1 MKFVGIVGSIAEQS
15 YNRMLLEYIAKHYHN
30 VAEVEILNIKDVP
43 MFNES
48 DDQTET
54 PVIQNLVK
62 KITAADGVILAT
74 PEHNHTTTAAMKN
87 VLEWLSFKV
96 HPFQDKPVLI
106 VGASYFSQGSSRA
119 QLSLR
124 QILDSP
130 GVNALVMPGNEFL
143 LGNVKEAFDV
153 NGDLKDQGTID
164 FLGSV
169 LAKFSEWVQVL
180 KVLADKN
187 KQTSWQDED
196 LSASK
201 GTDTTIKGV
210 DMRADDWVEQAAR
223 KTKAAH
229 GNDYVQL
236 DRGILTV
243 DQLNWFL
250 NTMPM
255 ELTYADDN
263 NQFIYY
269 NRTMPG
275 SEMLA
280 PRDPKQVGDPMD
292 AVHPQRAIKGVKHVI
307 SSLRN
312 GATDLVEMPV
322 PGNKLNER
330 HIMHYYKAM
339 HDSEGNYRGVNE
351 WVLDLWPIVKSYLE
365 QTGQKLVKD
374 ENAPDTVA
382 GASESNA
389 NETTVDSTTSASV
402 DESSSEDLGPR
413 LDEGIDSVT
422 GASE

>member
-15 YNRMLLEYIAKHYHN
+15 YNKMLLAYIAKHYQEL
-30 VAEVEILNIKDVP
+30 AEIEILDIKDVP
-43 MFNES
+43 IFNES

-62 KITAADGVILAT
+62 KIKAADGVILAT

-130 GVNALVMPGNEFL
+130 RVNALVMPGNEFL
-143 LGNVKEAFDV
+143 LGNVKEAFDAQ
-153 NGDLKDQGTID
+153 GDLKDQGTVD

-169 LAKFSEWVQVL
+169 LAKFCEWVQVL
-180 KVLADKN
+180 EVLSKKN

-210 DMRADDWVEQAAR
+210 DMRADDWVEQAAA
-223 KTKAAH
+223 KTKAAS
-229 GNDYVQL
+229 GKDYVKL
-236 DRGILTV
+236 DRGVLTV

-269 NRTMPG
+269 NHTLPG
-275 SEMLA
+275 KEMLA

-292 AVHPQRAIKGVKHVI
+292 AVHPPRAIKGVKHVI

-312 GATDLVEMPV
+312 GNDLVEMPV

-339 HDSEGNYRGVNE
+339 RDSEGNYRGVNE
-351 WVLDLWPIVKSYLE
+351 WVLDLWPIVESYLK

-374 ENAPDTVA
+374 EAAPDVVS
-382 GASESNA
+382 GASG
-389 NETTVDSTTSASV
+389 NENQAPAVDSTTSASV

>member
-15 YNRMLLEYIAKHYHN
+15 YNKMLLAYIAKHYQEL
-30 VAEVEILNIKDVP
+30 AEIEILDIKDVP
-43 MFNES
+43 IFNES

-62 KITAADGVILAT
+62 KIKAADGVILAT

-143 LGNVKEAFDV
+143 LGNVKEAFDAQG
-153 NGDLKDQGTID
+153 NLKDQGTVD
-164 FLGSV
+164 FLESV
-169 LAKFSEWVQVL
+169 LAKFCEWVQVL
-180 KVLADKN
+180 EVLSERN

-210 DMRADDWVEQAAR
+210 DMRADDWVEQAAA
-223 KTKAAH
+223 KTKAAS
-229 GNDYVQL
+229 GKDYVKL
-236 DRGILTV
+236 DRGVLTV

-269 NRTMPG
+269 NHTLPG
-275 SEMLA
+275 KEMLA

-292 AVHPQRAIKGVKHVI
+292 AVHPPRAIKGVKHVI

-312 GATDLVEMPV
+312 GNDLVEMPV

-339 HDSEGNYRGVNE
+339 RDSEGNYRGVNE
-351 WVLDLWPIVKSYLE
+351 WVLDLWPIVESYLK

-374 ENAPDTVA
+374 EAAPDVVS
-382 GASESNA
+382 GASG
-389 NETTVDSTTSASV
+389 NENQAPAVDSTTSASV

>member
-15 YNRMLLEYIAKHYHN
+15 YNKMLLAYIAKHYQDL
-30 VAEVEILNIKDVP
+30 AEIEILDIKDVP
-43 MFNES
+43 IFNES

-62 KITAADGVILAT
+62 KIKAADGVILAT

-143 LGNVKEAFDV
+143 LGNVKEAFDAQ
-153 NGDLKDQGTID
+153 GDLKDQGTVD

-169 LAKFSEWVQVL
+169 LAKFCEWVQVL
-180 KVLADKN
+180 EVLSERN

-210 DMRADDWVEQAAR
+210 DMRADDWVEQAAA
-223 KTKAAH
+223 KTKAAS
-229 GNDYVQL
+229 GKDYVKL
-236 DRGILTV
+236 DRGVLTV

-269 NRTMPG
+269 NHTLPG
-275 SEMLA
+275 KEMLA
-280 PRDPKQVGDPMD
+280 PRDPKQVGNPMD
-292 AVHPQRAIKGVKHVI
+292 AVHPPRAIKGVKHVI

-312 GATDLVEMPV
+312 GNDLVEMPV

-339 HDSEGNYRGVNE
+339 RDSEGNYRGVNE
-351 WVLDLWPIVKSYLE
+351 WVLDLWPIVESYLK

-374 ENAPDTVA
+374 EAAPDVVS
-382 GASESNA
+382 GASG
-389 NETTVDSTTSASV
+389 NENQAPAVDSTTSASV

>member
-15 YNRMLLEYIAKHYHN
+15 YNKMLLAYIAKHYQEL
-30 VAEVEILNIKDVP
+30 AEIEILDIKDVP
-43 MFNES
+43 IFNES

-62 KITAADGVILAT
+62 KIKAADGVILAT

-143 LGNVKEAFDV
+143 LGNVKEAFDAQG
-153 NGDLKDQGTID
+153 NLKDQGTVD
-164 FLGSV
+164 FLESV
-169 LAKFSEWVQVL
+169 LAKFCEWVQVL
-180 KVLADKN
+180 EVLSEKN

-210 DMRADDWVEQAAR
+210 DMRADDWVEQAAA
-223 KTKAAH
+223 KTKAAS
-229 GNDYVQL
+229 GKDYVKL
-236 DRGILTV
+236 DRGVLTV

-269 NRTMPG
+269 NHTLPG
-275 SEMLA
+275 KEMLA

-292 AVHPQRAIKGVKHVI
+292 AVHPPRAIKGVKHVI

-312 GATDLVEMPV
+312 GNDLVEMPV

-339 HDSEGNYRGVNE
+339 RDSEGNYRGVNE
-351 WVLDLWPIVKSYLE
+351 WVLDLWPIVESYLK

-374 ENAPDTVA
+374 EAAPDVVS
-382 GASESNA
+382 GASG
-389 NETTVDSTTSASV
+389 NENQAPAVDSTTSASV

>member
-15 YNRMLLEYIAKHYHN
+15 YNKMLLAYIAKHYQEL
-30 VAEVEILNIKDVP
+30 AEIEILDIKDVP
-43 MFNES
+43 IFNES

-62 KITAADGVILAT
+62 KIKAADGVILAT
-74 PEHNHTTTAAMKN
+74 PEHNYTTTAAMKN

-143 LGNVKEAFDV
+143 LGNVKEAFDAQ
-153 NGDLKDQGTID
+153 GDLKDQGTVD

-169 LAKFSEWVQVL
+169 LAKFCEWVQVL
-180 KVLADKN
+180 EVLSEKN

-210 DMRADDWVEQAAR
+210 DMRADDWVEQAAA
-223 KTKAAH
+223 KTKAAS
-229 GNDYVQL
+229 GKDYVKL
-236 DRGILTV
+236 DRGVLTV

-269 NRTMPG
+269 NHTLPG
-275 SEMLA
+275 KEMLA

-292 AVHPQRAIKGVKHVI
+292 AVHPPRAIKGVKHVI

-312 GATDLVEMPV
+312 GNDLVEMPV

-339 HDSEGNYRGVNE
+339 RDSEGNYRGVNE
-351 WVLDLWPIVKSYLE
+351 WVLDLWPIVESYLK

-374 ENAPDTVA
+374 EAAPDVVS
-382 GASESNA
+382 GASG
-389 NETTVDSTTSASV
+389 NENQAPAVDSTTSASV

>member
-15 YNRMLLEYIAKHYHN
+15 YNKMLLAYIAKHYQEL
-30 VAEVEILNIKDVP
+30 AEIEILDIKDVP
-43 MFNES
+43 IFNES

-62 KITAADGVILAT
+62 KIKAADGVILAT

-143 LGNVKEAFDV
+143 LGNVKEAFDAQ
-153 NGDLKDQGTID
+153 GDLKDQGTVD

-169 LAKFSEWVQVL
+169 LAKFCEWVQVL
-180 KVLADKN
+180 EVLSEKN

-201 GTDTTIKGV
+201 GTDTTIKGI
-210 DMRADDWVEQAAR
+210 DMRADDWVEQAAA
-223 KTKAAH
+223 KTKAAS
-229 GNDYVQL
+229 GKDYVKL
-236 DRGILTV
+236 DRGVLTV

-269 NRTMPG
+269 NHTLPG
-275 SEMLA
+275 KEMLA

-292 AVHPQRAIKGVKHVI
+292 AVHPPRAIKGVKHVI

-312 GATDLVEMPV
+312 GNDLVEMPV

-339 HDSEGNYRGVNE
+339 RDSEGNYRGVNE
-351 WVLDLWPIVKSYLE
+351 WVLDLWPIVESYLK

-374 ENAPDTVA
+374 EVAPDVVS
-382 GASESNA
+382 GASG
-389 NETTVDSTTSASV
+389 NENQAPAVDSTTSASV

>member
-15 YNRMLLEYIAKHYHN
+15 YNKMLLAYIAKHYQEL
-30 VAEVEILNIKDVP
+30 AEIEILDIKDVP
-43 MFNES
+43 IFNES

-62 KITAADGVILAT
+62 KIKAADGVILAT

-143 LGNVKEAFDV
+143 LGNVKEAFDAQ
-153 NGDLKDQGTID
+153 GDLKDQGTID

-169 LAKFSEWVQVL
+169 LAKFCEWVQVL
-180 KVLADKN
+180 EVLSEKN

-210 DMRADDWVEQAAR
+210 DMRADDWVEQAAA
-223 KTKAAH
+223 KTKAAS
-229 GNDYVQL
+229 GKDYVKL
-236 DRGILTV
+236 DRGVLTV

-269 NRTMPG
+269 NHTLPG
-275 SEMLA
+275 KEMLA

-292 AVHPQRAIKGVKHVI
+292 AVHPPRAIKGVKHVI
-307 SSLRN
+307 SALRN
-312 GATDLVEMPV
+312 GTSLVEMPV

-339 HDSEGNYRGVNE
+339 RDSEGNYRGVNE

-374 ENAPDTVA
+374 EAAPDVVS
-382 GASESNA
+382 GASG
-389 NETTVDSTTSASV
+389 NENQAPAVDSTTSASV

>member
-15 YNRMLLEYIAKHYHN
+15 YNKILLAYIAKHYQEL
-30 VAEVEILNIKDVP
+30 AEIEILDIKDVP
-43 MFNES
+43 IFNES

-62 KITAADGVILAT
+62 KIKAADGVILAT

-143 LGNVKEAFDV
+143 LGNVKEAFDAQ
-153 NGDLKDQGTID
+153 GDLKDQGTVD

-169 LAKFSEWVQVL
+169 LAKFCEWVQVL
-180 KVLADKN
+180 EVLSEKN

-210 DMRADDWVEQAAR
+210 DMRADDWVEQAAA
-223 KTKAAH
+223 KTKAAS
-229 GNDYVQL
+229 GKDYVKL
-236 DRGILTV
+236 DRGVLTV

-269 NRTMPG
+269 NHTLPG
-275 SEMLA
+275 KEMLA

-292 AVHPQRAIKGVKHVI
+292 AVHPPRAIKGVKHVI

-312 GATDLVEMPV
+312 GNDLVEMPV

-339 HDSEGNYRGVNE
+339 RDSEGNYRGVNE
-351 WVLDLWPIVKSYLE
+351 WVLDLWPIVESYLK

-374 ENAPDTVA
+374 EAAPDVVS
-382 GASESNA
+382 GASG
-389 NETTVDSTTSASV
+389 NENQAPAVDSTTSASV

>member
-15 YNRMLLEYIAKHYHN
+15 YNKMLLAYIAKHYQEL
-30 VAEVEILNIKDVP
+30 AEIEILDIKDVP
-43 MFNES
+43 IFNES

-62 KITAADGVILAT
+62 KIKAADGVILAT

-143 LGNVKEAFDV
+143 LGNVKEAFDAQ
-153 NGDLKDQGTID
+153 GDLKDQGTVD

-169 LAKFSEWVQVL
+169 LAKFCEWIQVL
-180 KVLADKN
+180 EVLSERN

-210 DMRADDWVEQAAR
+210 DMRADDWVEQAAA
-223 KTKAAH
+223 KTKAAS
-229 GNDYVQL
+229 GKDYVKL
-236 DRGILTV
+236 DRGVLTV

-269 NRTMPG
+269 NHTLPG
-275 SEMLA
+275 KEMLA

-292 AVHPQRAIKGVKHVI
+292 AVHPPRAIKGVKHVI

-312 GATDLVEMPV
+312 GNDLVEMPV

-339 HDSEGNYRGVNE
+339 RDSEGNYRGVNE
-351 WVLDLWPIVKSYLE
+351 WVLDLWPIVESYLK

-374 ENAPDTVA
+374 EAAPDVVS
-382 GASESNA
+382 GASG
-389 NETTVDSTTSASV
+389 NENQAPAVDSTTSASV

>member
-15 YNRMLLEYIAKHYHN
+15 YNKMLLAYIAKHYQEL
-30 VAEVEILNIKDVP
+30 AEIEILDIKDVP
-43 MFNES
+43 IFNES

-62 KITAADGVILAT
+62 KIKAADGVILAT

-143 LGNVKEAFDV
+143 LGNVKEAFDAQ
-153 NGDLKDQGTID
+153 GDLKDQGTVD

-169 LAKFSEWVQVL
+169 LAKFCEWVQVL
-180 KVLADKN
+180 EVLSEKN

-201 GTDTTIKGV
+201 GTDTTIEGI
-210 DMRADDWVEQAAR
+210 DMLADDWVEQAAA
-223 KTKAAH
+223 KTKAAS
-229 GNDYVQL
+229 GKDYVKL
-236 DRGILTV
+236 DRGVLTV

-269 NRTMPG
+269 NHTLPG
-275 SEMLA
+275 KEMLA
-280 PRDPKQVGDPMD
+280 PRDPKQVGNPMD
-292 AVHPQRAIKGVKHVI
+292 AVHPPRAIKGVKHVI

-312 GATDLVEMPV
+312 GNDLVEMPV

-339 HDSEGNYRGVNE
+339 RDSEGNYRGVNE
-351 WVLDLWPIVKSYLE
+351 WVLDLWPIVESYLK

-374 ENAPDTVA
+374 EAAPDVVS
-382 GASESNA
+382 GASG
-389 NETTVDSTTSASV
+389 NENQAPAVDSTTSASV

>member
-15 YNRMLLEYIAKHYHN
+15 YNKMLLAYIAKHYQEL
-30 VAEVEILNIKDVP
+30 AEIEILDIKDVP
-43 MFNES
+43 IFNES

-62 KITAADGVILAT
+62 KIKAADGVILAT

-143 LGNVKEAFDV
+143 LGNVKEAFDAQG
-153 NGDLKDQGTID
+153 NLKDQGTVD
-164 FLGSV
+164 FLESV
-169 LAKFSEWVQVL
+169 LAKFCEWVQVL
-180 KVLADKN
+180 EVLSEKN

-210 DMRADDWVEQAAR
+210 DMRADDWVEQAAA
-223 KTKAAH
+223 KTKAAS
-229 GNDYVQL
+229 GKDYVKL
-236 DRGILTV
+236 DRGVLTV

-269 NRTMPG
+269 NHTLPG
-275 SEMLA
+275 KEMLA
-280 PRDPKQVGDPMD
+280 PREPKQVGDPMD
-292 AVHPQRAIKGVKHVI
+292 AVHPPRAIKGVKHVI

-312 GATDLVEMPV
+312 GNDLVEMPV

-339 HDSEGNYRGVNE
+339 RDSEGNYRGVNE
-351 WVLDLWPIVKSYLE
+351 WVLDLWPIVESYLK

-374 ENAPDTVA
+374 EAAPDVVS
-382 GASESNA
+382 GASG
-389 NETTVDSTTSASV
+389 NENQAPAVDSTTSASV

>member
-15 YNRMLLEYIAKHYHN
+15 YNKMLLAYIAKHYQEL
-30 VAEVEILNIKDVP
+30 AEIEILDIKDVP
-43 MFNES
+43 IFNES

-62 KITAADGVILAT
+62 KIKAADGVILAT

-143 LGNVKEAFDV
+143 LGNVKEAFDAQ
-153 NGDLKDQGTID
+153 GDLKDQGTVD

-169 LAKFSEWVQVL
+169 LAKFCEWVQVL
-180 KVLADKN
+180 EVLSERN

-210 DMRADDWVEQAAR
+210 DMRADDWVEQAAA
-223 KTKAAH
+223 KTKAAS
-229 GNDYVQL
+229 GKDYVKL
-236 DRGILTV
+236 DRGVLTV

-269 NRTMPG
+269 NHTLPG
-275 SEMLA
+275 KEMLA
-280 PRDPKQVGDPMD
+280 PREPKQVGDPMD
-292 AVHPQRAIKGVKHVI
+292 AVHPPRAIKGVKHVI

-312 GATDLVEMPV
+312 GNDLVEMPV

-339 HDSEGNYRGVNE
+339 RDSEGNYRGVNE
-351 WVLDLWPIVKSYLE
+351 WVLDLWPIVESYLK

-374 ENAPDTVA
+374 EAAPDVVS
-382 GASESNA
+382 GASG
-389 NETTVDSTTSASV
+389 NENQTPAVDSTTSASV

>member
-15 YNRMLLEYIAKHYHN
+15 YNKMLLAYIAKHYQEL
-30 VAEVEILNIKDVP
+30 AEIEILDIKDVP
-43 MFNES
+43 IFNES

-62 KITAADGVILAT
+62 KIKAADGVILAT

-143 LGNVKEAFDV
+143 LGNVKEAFDAQ
-153 NGDLKDQGTID
+153 GDLKDQGTVD

-169 LAKFSEWVQVL
+169 LAKFCEWVQGLEVL
-180 KVLADKN
+180 SEKN

-210 DMRADDWVEQAAR
+210 DMRADDWVEQAAA
-223 KTKAAH
+223 KTKAAS
-229 GNDYVQL
+229 GKDYVKL
-236 DRGILTV
+236 DRGVLTV

-269 NRTMPG
+269 NHTLPG
-275 SEMLA
+275 KEMLA

-292 AVHPQRAIKGVKHVI
+292 AVHPPRAIKGVKHVI

-312 GATDLVEMPV
+312 GNDLVEMPV

-339 HDSEGNYRGVNE
+339 RDSEGNYRGVNE
-351 WVLDLWPIVKSYLE
+351 WVLDLWPIVESYLK

-374 ENAPDTVA
+374 EAAPDVVS
-382 GASESNA
+382 GASG
-389 NETTVDSTTSASV
+389 NENQAPAVDSTTSASV

-413 LDEGIDSVT
+413 LDDGIDSVT
-422 GASE
+422 GAAE

>member
-15 YNRMLLEYIAKHYHN
+15 YNKMLLAYIAKHYQEL
-30 VAEVEILNIKDVP
+30 AEIEILDIKDVP
-43 MFNES
+43 IFNES

-62 KITAADGVILAT
+62 KIKAADGVILAT

-143 LGNVKEAFDV
+143 LGNVKEAFDAQ
-153 NGDLKDQGTID
+153 GDLKDQGTVD

-169 LAKFSEWVQVL
+169 LAKFCEWVQVL
-180 KVLADKN
+180 EVLSEKN

-210 DMRADDWVEQAAR
+210 DMRADDWVEQAAA
-223 KTKAAH
+223 KTKAAS
-229 GNDYVQL
+229 GKDYVKL
-236 DRGILTV
+236 DRGVLTV

-269 NRTMPG
+269 NHTLPG
-275 SEMLA
+275 KEMLA
-280 PRDPKQVGDPMD
+280 PREPKQVGDPMD
-292 AVHPQRAIKGVKHVI
+292 AVHPPRAIKGVKHVI

-312 GATDLVEMPV
+312 GNDLVEMPV

-339 HDSEGNYRGVNE
+339 RDSEGNYRGVNE
-351 WVLDLWPIVKSYLE
+351 WVLDLWPIVESYLK

-374 ENAPDTVA
+374 EAAPDVVS
-382 GASESNA
+382 GASG
-389 NETTVDSTTSASV
+389 NENQAPAVDSTTSASV

>member
-15 YNRMLLEYIAKHYHN
+15 YNKMLLAYIAKHYQEL
-30 VAEVEILNIKDVP
+30 AEIEILDIKDVP
-43 MFNES
+43 IFNES

-62 KITAADGVILAT
+62 KIKAADGVILAT

-143 LGNVKEAFDV
+143 LGNVKEAFDAQ
-153 NGDLKDQGTID
+153 GDLKDQGTVD

-169 LAKFSEWVQVL
+169 LAKFCEWVQVL
-180 KVLADKN
+180 EVLSEKN

-210 DMRADDWVEQAAR
+210 DMRADDWVEQAAA
-223 KTKAAH
+223 KTKAAS
-229 GNDYVQL
+229 GKDYVKL
-236 DRGILTV
+236 DRGVLTV

-269 NRTMPG
+269 NHTLPG
-275 SEMLA
+275 KEMLA
-280 PRDPKQVGDPMD
+280 PRDPKQVGNPMD
-292 AVHPQRAIKGVKHVI
+292 AVHPPRAIKGVKHVI

-312 GATDLVEMPV
+312 GNDLVEMPV

-339 HDSEGNYRGVNE
+339 RDSEGNYRGVNE
-351 WVLDLWPIVKSYLE
+351 WVLDLWPIVESYLK
-365 QTGQKLVKD
+365 QTGQKLVKA
-374 ENAPDTVA
+374 EAAPDVVS
-382 GASESNA
+382 GASG
-389 NETTVDSTTSASV
+389 NENQAPAVDSTTSASV

>member
-15 YNRMLLEYIAKHYHN
+15 YNKMLLAYIAKHYQDL
-30 VAEVEILNIKDVP
+30 AEIEILDIKDVP
-43 MFNES
+43 IFNES

-62 KITAADGVILAT
+62 KIKAADGVILAT

-130 GVNALVMPGNEFL
+130 RVNALVMPGNEFL
-143 LGNVKEAFDV
+143 LGNVKEAFDAQ
-153 NGDLKDQGTID
+153 GDLKDQGTVD

-169 LAKFSEWVQVL
+169 LAKFCEWVQVL
-180 KVLADKN
+180 EVLSEKN

-210 DMRADDWVEQAAR
+210 DMRADDWVEQAAA
-223 KTKAAH
+223 KTKAAS
-229 GNDYVQL
+229 GKDYVKL
-236 DRGILTV
+236 DRGVLTV

-269 NRTMPG
+269 NHTLPG
-275 SEMLA
+275 KEMLA

-292 AVHPQRAIKGVKHVI
+292 AVHPPRAIKGVKHVI

-312 GATDLVEMPV
+312 GNDLVEMPV

-339 HDSEGNYRGVNE
+339 RDSEGNYRGVNE
-351 WVLDLWPIVKSYLE
+351 WVLDLWPIVESYLK

-374 ENAPDTVA
+374 EAAPDVVS
-382 GASESNA
+382 GASG
-389 NETTVDSTTSASV
+389 NENQAPAVDSTTSASV

>member
-15 YNRMLLEYIAKHYHN
+15 YNKMLLAYIAKQYQEL
-30 VAEVEILNIKDVP
+30 AEIEILDIKDVP
-43 MFNES
+43 IFNES

-62 KITAADGVILAT
+62 KIKAADGVILAT

-143 LGNVKEAFDV
+143 LGNVKEAFDAQG
-153 NGDLKDQGTID
+153 NLKDQGTVD

-169 LAKFSEWVQVL
+169 LAKFCEWVQVL
-180 KVLADKN
+180 EVLSEKN

-210 DMRADDWVEQAAR
+210 DMRADDWVEQAAA
-223 KTKAAH
+223 KTKAAS
-229 GNDYVQL
+229 GKDYVKL
-236 DRGILTV
+236 DRGVLTV

-269 NRTMPG
+269 NHTLPG
-275 SEMLA
+275 KEMLA
-280 PRDPKQVGDPMD
+280 PREPKQVGDPMD
-292 AVHPQRAIKGVKHVI
+292 AVHPPRAIKGVKHVI
-307 SSLRN
+307 SALRN
-312 GATDLVEMPV
+312 GTSLVEMPV

-339 HDSEGNYRGVNE
+339 RDSEGNYRGVNE

-374 ENAPDTVA
+374 EAAPDVVS
-382 GASESNA
+382 GASG
-389 NETTVDSTTSASV
+389 NENQVPAVDSTTSASV

>member
-15 YNRMLLEYIAKHYHN
+15 YNKMLLAYIAKHYQEL
-30 VAEVEILNIKDVP
+30 AEIEILDIKDVP
-43 MFNES
+43 IFNES

-62 KITAADGVILAT
+62 KIKAADGVILAT

-143 LGNVKEAFDV
+143 LGNVKEAFDAQ
-153 NGDLKDQGTID
+153 GDLKDQGTVD

-169 LAKFSEWVQVL
+169 LAKFCEWVQVL
-180 KVLADKN
+180 EVLSEKN
-187 KQTSWQDED
+187 KQTSWQDEN

-210 DMRADDWVEQAAR
+210 DMRADDWVEQAAA
-223 KTKAAH
+223 KTKAAS
-229 GNDYVQL
+229 GKDYVKL
-236 DRGILTV
+236 DRGVLTV

-269 NRTMPG
+269 NHTLPG
-275 SEMLA
+275 KEMLA

-292 AVHPQRAIKGVKHVI
+292 AVHPPRAIKGVKHVI

-312 GATDLVEMPV
+312 GNDLVEMPV

-339 HDSEGNYRGVNE
+339 RDSEGNYRGVNE
-351 WVLDLWPIVKSYLE
+351 WVLDLWPIVESYLK

-374 ENAPDTVA
+374 EAAPDVVS
-382 GASESNA
+382 GASG
-389 NETTVDSTTSASV
+389 NENQAPAVDSTTSASV

>member
-15 YNRMLLEYIAKHYHN
+15 YNKMLLAYIAKHYQEL
-30 VAEVEILNIKDVP
+30 AEIEILDIKDVP
-43 MFNES
+43 IFNES

-62 KITAADGVILAT
+62 KIKAADGVILAT

-143 LGNVKEAFDV
+143 LGNVKEAFDAQ
-153 NGDLKDQGTID
+153 GDLKDQGTVD

-169 LAKFSEWVQVL
+169 IAKFCEWVQVL
-180 KVLADKN
+180 EVLSEKN

-210 DMRADDWVEQAAR
+210 DMRADDWVEQAAA
-223 KTKAAH
+223 KTKAAS
-229 GNDYVQL
+229 GKDYVKL
-236 DRGILTV
+236 DRGVLTV

-269 NRTMPG
+269 NHTLPG
-275 SEMLA
+275 KEMLA

-292 AVHPQRAIKGVKHVI
+292 AVHPPRAIKGVKHVI

-312 GATDLVEMPV
+312 GNDLVEMPV

-339 HDSEGNYRGVNE
+339 RDSEGNYRGVNE
-351 WVLDLWPIVKSYLE
+351 WVLDLWPIVESYLK

-374 ENAPDTVA
+374 EAAPDVVS
-382 GASESNA
+382 GASG
-389 NETTVDSTTSASV
+389 NENQAPAVDSTTSASL

>member
-15 YNRMLLEYIAKHYHN
+15 YNKMLLAYIAKHYQEL
-30 VAEVEILNIKDVP
+30 AEIEILDIKDVP
-43 MFNES
+43 IFNES

-62 KITAADGVILAT
+62 KIKAADGVILAT

-143 LGNVKEAFDV
+143 LGNVKEAFDAQ
-153 NGDLKDQGTID
+153 GDLKDQGTVD

-169 LAKFSEWVQVL
+169 LAKFCEWVQVL
-180 KVLADKN
+180 EVLSAKN
-187 KQTSWQDED
+187 KQTSWQDEN

-210 DMRADDWVEQAAR
+210 DMRADDWVEQAAA
-223 KTKAAH
+223 KTKAAS
-229 GNDYVQL
+229 GKDYVKL
-236 DRGILTV
+236 DRGVLTV

-269 NRTMPG
+269 NHTLPG
-275 SEMLA
+275 KEMLA
-280 PRDPKQVGDPMD
+280 PREPKQVGDPMD
-292 AVHPQRAIKGVKHVI
+292 AVHPPRAIKGVKHVI

-312 GATDLVEMPV
+312 GNDLVEMPV

-339 HDSEGNYRGVNE
+339 RDSEGNYRGVNE
-351 WVLDLWPIVKSYLE
+351 WVLDLWPIVESYLK

-374 ENAPDTVA
+374 EAAPDVVS
-382 GASESNA
+382 GASG
-389 NETTVDSTTSASV
+389 NENQAPAVDSTTSASV

>member
-15 YNRMLLEYIAKHYHN
+15 YNKMLLAYIAKHYQDL
-30 VAEVEILNIKDVP
+30 AEIEILDIKDVP
-43 MFNES
+43 IFNES

-62 KITAADGVILAT
+62 KIKAADGVILAT

-143 LGNVKEAFDV
+143 LGNVKEAFDAQ
-153 NGDLKDQGTID
+153 GDLKDQGTVD

-169 LAKFSEWVQVL
+169 LSKFCEWVQVL
-180 KVLADKN
+180 EVLSEKN

-210 DMRADDWVEQAAR
+210 DMRADDWVEQAAA
-223 KTKAAH
+223 KTKAAS
-229 GNDYVQL
+229 GKDYVKL
-236 DRGILTV
+236 DRGVLTV

-269 NRTMPG
+269 NHTLPG
-275 SEMLA
+275 KEMLA

-292 AVHPQRAIKGVKHVI
+292 AVHPPRAIKGVKHVI

-312 GATDLVEMPV
+312 GNDLVEMPV

-339 HDSEGNYRGVNE
+339 RDSEGNYRGVNE
-351 WVLDLWPIVKSYLE
+351 WVLDLWPIVESYLK

-374 ENAPDTVA
+374 EAAPDVVS
-382 GASESNA
+382 GASG
-389 NETTVDSTTSASV
+389 NENQAPAVDSTTSASV

>member
-15 YNRMLLEYIAKHYHN
+15 YNKMLLAYIAKHYQDL
-30 VAEVEILNIKDVP
+30 AEIEILDIKDVP
-43 MFNES
+43 IFNES

-62 KITAADGVILAT
+62 KIKAADGVILAT

-106 VGASYFSQGSSRA
+106 VGASYFSQVSSRA

-143 LGNVKEAFDV
+143 LGNVKEAFDAQ
-153 NGDLKDQGTID
+153 GDLKDQGTVD

-169 LAKFSEWVQVL
+169 LAKFCEWVQVL
-180 KVLADKN
+180 EVLSEKN

-210 DMRADDWVEQAAR
+210 DMRADDWVEQAAA
-223 KTKAAH
+223 KTKAAS
-229 GNDYVQL
+229 GKDYVKL
-236 DRGILTV
+236 DRGVLTV

-269 NRTMPG
+269 NHTLPG
-275 SEMLA
+275 KEMLA
-280 PRDPKQVGDPMD
+280 PRDPRQVGDPMD
-292 AVHPQRAIKGVKHVI
+292 AVHPPRAIKGVKHVI

-312 GATDLVEMPV
+312 GNDLVEMPV

-339 HDSEGNYRGVNE
+339 RDSEGNYRGVNE
-351 WVLDLWPIVKSYLE
+351 WVLDLWPIVESYLK

-374 ENAPDTVA
+374 EAAPDVVS
-382 GASESNA
+382 GASG
-389 NETTVDSTTSASV
+389 NENQAPAVDSTTSASV

>member
-15 YNRMLLEYIAKHYHN
+15 YNKMLLAYIAKHYQEL
-30 VAEVEILNIKDVP
+30 AEIEILDIKDVP
-43 MFNES
+43 IFNES

-62 KITAADGVILAT
+62 KIKAADGVILAT

-143 LGNVKEAFDV
+143 LGNVKEAFDAQ
-153 NGDLKDQGTID
+153 GDLKDQGTVD

-169 LAKFSEWVQVL
+169 LAKFCEWVQVL
-180 KVLADKN
+180 EVLSEKN

-210 DMRADDWVEQAAR
+210 DMRADDWVEQAAA
-223 KTKAAH
+223 KTKAAS
-229 GNDYVQL
+229 GKDYVKL
-236 DRGILTV
+236 DRGVLTV

-269 NRTMPG
+269 NHTLPG
-275 SEMLA
+275 KEMLA

-292 AVHPQRAIKGVKHVI
+292 AVHPPRAIKGVKHVI
-307 SSLRN
+307 SALRN
-312 GATDLVEMPV
+312 GTSLVEMPV

-339 HDSEGNYRGVNE
+339 RDSEGNYRGVNE

-374 ENAPDTVA
+374 EDAPDVVS
-382 GASESNA
+382 GASG
-389 NETTVDSTTSASV
+389 NENQAPAVDSTTSASV

>member
-15 YNRMLLEYIAKHYHN
+15 YNKMLLAYIAKHYQEL
-30 VAEVEILNIKDVP
+30 AEIEILDIKDVP
-43 MFNES
+43 IFNES

-62 KITAADGVILAT
+62 KIKAADGVILAT

-143 LGNVKEAFDV
+143 LGNVKEAFDAQ
-153 NGDLKDQGTID
+153 GDLKDQGTVD

-169 LAKFSEWVQVL
+169 LAKFCEWVQVL
-180 KVLADKN
+180 EVLSEKN

-210 DMRADDWVEQAAR
+210 DMRADDWVEQAAA
-223 KTKAAH
+223 KTKAAS
-229 GNDYVQL
+229 GKDYVKL
-236 DRGILTV
+236 DRGVLTV

-269 NRTMPG
+269 NHTLPG
-275 SEMLA
+275 KEMLA

-292 AVHPQRAIKGVKHVI
+292 AVHPPRAIKGVKHVI

-312 GATDLVEMPV
+312 GNDLVEMPV

-339 HDSEGNYRGVNE
+339 RDSEGNYRGVNE
-351 WVLDLWPIVKSYLE
+351 WVLDLWPIVESYLK

-374 ENAPDTVA
+374 EAALDVVS
-382 GASESNA
+382 GASG
-389 NETTVDSTTSASV
+389 NENQAPAVDSTTSASV

>member
-15 YNRMLLEYIAKHYHN
+15 YNKMLLAYIAKHYQEL
-30 VAEVEILNIKDVP
+30 AEIEILDIKDVP
-43 MFNES
+43 IFNES

-62 KITAADGVILAT
+62 KIKAADGVILAT

-130 GVNALVMPGNEFL
+130 RVNALVMPGNEFL
-143 LGNVKEAFDV
+143 LGNVKEAFDAQ
-153 NGDLKDQGTID
+153 GDLKDQGTVD

-169 LAKFSEWVQVL
+169 LAKFCEWVQVL
-180 KVLADKN
+180 EVLSEKN

-210 DMRADDWVEQAAR
+210 DMRADDWVEQAAA
-223 KTKAAH
+223 KTKAAS
-229 GNDYVQL
+229 GKDYVKL
-236 DRGILTV
+236 DRGVLTV

-269 NRTMPG
+269 NHTLPG
-275 SEMLA
+275 KEMLA

-292 AVHPQRAIKGVKHVI
+292 AVHPPRAIKGVKHVI

-312 GATDLVEMPV
+312 GNDLVEMPV

-339 HDSEGNYRGVNE
+339 RDSEGNYRGVNE
-351 WVLDLWPIVKSYLE
+351 WVLDLWPIVESYLK

-374 ENAPDTVA
+374 EAAPDVVS
-382 GASESNA
+382 GASG
-389 NETTVDSTTSASV
+389 NENQAPAVDSTTSASV

>member
-15 YNRMLLEYIAKHYHN
+15 YNKMLLAYIAKHYQEL
-30 VAEVEILNIKDVP
+30 AEIEILDIKDVP
-43 MFNES
+43 IFNES

-62 KITAADGVILAT
+62 KIKAADGVILAT

-143 LGNVKEAFDV
+143 LGNVKEAFDAQ
-153 NGDLKDQGTID
+153 GDLKDQGTVD

-169 LAKFSEWVQVL
+169 LAKFCEWVQVL
-180 KVLADKN
+180 EVLSERN

-210 DMRADDWVEQAAR
+210 DMRADDWVEQAAA
-223 KTKAAH
+223 KTKAAS
-229 GNDYVQL
+229 GKDYVKL
-236 DRGILTV
+236 DRGVLTV

-269 NRTMPG
+269 NHTLPG
-275 SEMLA
+275 KEMLA
-280 PRDPKQVGDPMD
+280 PRDPKQVGNPMD
-292 AVHPQRAIKGVKHVI
+292 AVHPPRAIKGVKHVI

-312 GATDLVEMPV
+312 GNDLVEMPV

-339 HDSEGNYRGVNE
+339 RDSEGNYRGVNE
-351 WVLDLWPIVKSYLE
+351 WVLDLWPIVESYLK

-374 ENAPDTVA
+374 EAAPDVVS
-382 GASESNA
+382 GASG
-389 NETTVDSTTSASV
+389 NENQAPAVDSTTSASV

>member
-15 YNRMLLEYIAKHYHN
+15 YNKMLLAYIAKHYQEL
-30 VAEVEILNIKDVP
+30 AEIEILDIKDVP
-43 MFNES
+43 IFNES

-62 KITAADGVILAT
+62 KIKAADGVILAT

-143 LGNVKEAFDV
+143 LGNVKEAFDAQ
-153 NGDLKDQGTID
+153 GDLKDQGTVD

-169 LAKFSEWVQVL
+169 LAKFCEWVQVL
-180 KVLADKN
+180 EVLSEKN

-210 DMRADDWVEQAAR
+210 DMRADDWVEQAAA
-223 KTKAAH
+223 KTKAAS
-229 GNDYVQL
+229 GKDYVKL
-236 DRGILTV
+236 DRGVLTV

-269 NRTMPG
+269 NHTLPG
-275 SEMLA
+275 KEMLA

-292 AVHPQRAIKGVKHVI
+292 AVHPPRAIKGVKHVI

-312 GATDLVEMPV
+312 GNDLVEMPV

-339 HDSEGNYRGVNE
+339 RDSEGNYRGVNE
-351 WVLDLWPIVKSYLE
+351 WVLDLWPIVESYLK

-374 ENAPDTVA
+374 EAAPDVVS
-382 GASESNA
+382 GASG
-389 NETTVDSTTSASV
+389 NENQAPAVDSTTSASV

>member
-15 YNRMLLEYIAKHYHN
+15 YNKMLLAYIAKHYQDL
-30 VAEVEILNIKDVP
+30 AEIEILDIKDVP
-43 MFNES
+43 IFNES

-62 KITAADGVILAT
+62 KIKAADGVILAT

-143 LGNVKEAFDV
+143 LGNVKEAFDAQ
-153 NGDLKDQGTID
+153 GDLKDQGTVD

-169 LAKFSEWVQVL
+169 LAKFCEWVQVL
-180 KVLADKN
+180 EVLSERN

-210 DMRADDWVEQAAR
+210 DMRADDWVEQAAA
-223 KTKAAH
+223 KTKAAS
-229 GNDYVQL
+229 GKDYVKL
-236 DRGILTV
+236 DRGVLTV

-269 NRTMPG
+269 NHTLPG
-275 SEMLA
+275 KEMLA

-292 AVHPQRAIKGVKHVI
+292 AVHPPRAIKGVKHVI

-312 GATDLVEMPV
+312 GNDLVEMPV

-339 HDSEGNYRGVNE
+339 RDSEGNYRGVNE
-351 WVLDLWPIVKSYLE
+351 WVLDLWPIVESYLK

-374 ENAPDTVA
+374 EAAPDVVS
-382 GASESNA
+382 GASG
-389 NETTVDSTTSASV
+389 NENQAPAVDSTTSASV

>member
-15 YNRMLLEYIAKHYHN
+15 YNKMLLAYIAKHYQDL
-30 VAEVEILNIKDVP
+30 AEIEILDIKDVP
-43 MFNES
+43 IFNES

-62 KITAADGVILAT
+62 KIKAADGVILAT

-106 VGASYFSQGSSRA
+106 VGASYFSQVSSRA

-143 LGNVKEAFDV
+143 LGNVKEAFDAQ
-153 NGDLKDQGTID
+153 GDLKDQGTVD

-169 LAKFSEWVQVL
+169 LAKFCEWVQVL
-180 KVLADKN
+180 EVLSEKN

-210 DMRADDWVEQAAR
+210 DMRADDWVEQAAA
-223 KTKAAH
+223 KTKAAS
-229 GNDYVQL
+229 GKDYVKL
-236 DRGILTV
+236 DRGVLTV

-269 NRTMPG
+269 NHTLPG
-275 SEMLA
+275 KEMLA

-292 AVHPQRAIKGVKHVI
+292 AVHPPRAIKGVKHVI

-312 GATDLVEMPV
+312 GNDLVEMPV

-339 HDSEGNYRGVNE
+339 RDSEGNYRGVNE
-351 WVLDLWPIVKSYLE
+351 WVLDLWPIVESYLK

-374 ENAPDTVA
+374 EAAPDVVS
-382 GASESNA
+382 GASG
-389 NETTVDSTTSASV
+389 NENQAPAVDSTTSASV

>member
-15 YNRMLLEYIAKHYHN
+15 YNKMLLAYIAKHYQEL
-30 VAEVEILNIKDVP
+30 AEIEILDIKDVP
-43 MFNES
+43 IFNES

-62 KITAADGVILAT
+62 KIKAADGVILAT

-143 LGNVKEAFDV
+143 LGNVKEAFDAQ
-153 NGDLKDQGTID
+153 GDLKDQGTVD

-169 LAKFSEWVQVL
+169 LAKFCEWVQVL
-180 KVLADKN
+180 EVLSERN

-210 DMRADDWVEQAAR
+210 DMRADDWVEQAAA
-223 KTKAAH
+223 KTKAAS
-229 GNDYVQL
+229 GKDYVKL
-236 DRGILTV
+236 DRGVLTV

-269 NRTMPG
+269 NHTLLG
-275 SEMLA
+275 KEMLA

-292 AVHPQRAIKGVKHVI
+292 AVHPPRAIKGVKHVI

-312 GATDLVEMPV
+312 GNDLVEMPV

-339 HDSEGNYRGVNE
+339 RDSEGNYRGVNE
-351 WVLDLWPIVKSYLE
+351 WVLDLWPIVESYLK

-374 ENAPDTVA
+374 EAAPDVVS
-382 GASESNA
+382 GASG
-389 NETTVDSTTSASV
+389 NENQAPAVDSTTSASV

>member
-15 YNRMLLEYIAKHYHN
+15 YNKMLLAYIAKHYQEL
-30 VAEVEILNIKDVP
+30 AEIEILDIKDVP
-43 MFNES
+43 IFNES

-62 KITAADGVILAT
+62 KIKAADGVILAT

-143 LGNVKEAFDV
+143 LGNVKEAFDAQ
-153 NGDLKDQGTID
+153 GDLKDQGTVD

-169 LAKFSEWVQVL
+169 LAKFCEWVQVL
-180 KVLADKN
+180 EVLSEKN

-210 DMRADDWVEQAAR
+210 DMRADDWVEQAAA
-223 KTKAAH
+223 KTKAAS
-229 GNDYVQL
+229 GKDYVKL
-236 DRGILTV
+236 DRGVLTV

-269 NRTMPG
+269 NHTLPG
-275 SEMLA
+275 KEMLA

-292 AVHPQRAIKGVKHVI
+292 AVHPPRAIKGVKHVI

-312 GATDLVEMPV
+312 GNDLVEMPV

-330 HIMHYYKAM
+330 HIMHYYRAM
-339 HDSEGNYRGVNE
+339 RDSEGNYRGVNE
-351 WVLDLWPIVKSYLE
+351 WVLDLWPIVESYLK

-374 ENAPDTVA
+374 EAAPDVVS
-382 GASESNA
+382 GASG
-389 NETTVDSTTSASV
+389 NENQAPAVDSTTSASV

>member
-15 YNRMLLEYIAKHYHN
+15 YNKMLLAYIAKHYQEL
-30 VAEVEILNIKDVP
+30 AEIEILDIKDVP
-43 MFNES
+43 IFNES

-62 KITAADGVILAT
+62 KIKAADGVILAT

-143 LGNVKEAFDV
+143 LGNVKEAFDAQ
-153 NGDLKDQGTID
+153 GDLKDQGTVD

-169 LAKFSEWVQVL
+169 LAKFCEWIQVL
-180 KVLADKN
+180 EVLSEKN

-201 GTDTTIKGV
+201 GTDTTIEGI
-210 DMRADDWVEQAAR
+210 DMRADDWVEQAAA
-223 KTKAAH
+223 KTKAAS
-229 GNDYVQL
+229 GKDYVKL
-236 DRGILTV
+236 DRGVLTV

-269 NRTMPG
+269 NHTLPG
-275 SEMLA
+275 KEMLA

-292 AVHPQRAIKGVKHVI
+292 AVHPPRAIKGVKHVI

-312 GATDLVEMPV
+312 GNDLVEMPV

-339 HDSEGNYRGVNE
+339 RDSEGNYRGVNE
-351 WVLDLWPIVKSYLE
+351 WVLDLWPIVESYLK

-374 ENAPDTVA
+374 EAAPDVVS
-382 GASESNA
+382 GASG
-389 NETTVDSTTSASV
+389 NENQAPAVDSTTSASV

>member
-15 YNRMLLEYIAKHYHN
+15 YNKMLLAYIAKHYQDL
-30 VAEVEILNIKDVP
+30 AEIEILDIKDVP
-43 MFNES
+43 IFNES
-48 DDQTET
+48 DDQTEN

-62 KITAADGVILAT
+62 KIKAADGVILAT

-143 LGNVKEAFDV
+143 LGNVKEAFDAQ
-153 NGDLKDQGTID
+153 GDLKDQGTVD

-169 LAKFSEWVQVL
+169 LAKFCEWVQVL
-180 KVLADKN
+180 EVLSERN

-210 DMRADDWVEQAAR
+210 DMRADDWVEQAAA
-223 KTKAAH
+223 KTKAAS
-229 GNDYVQL
+229 GKDYVKL
-236 DRGILTV
+236 DRGVLTV

-269 NRTMPG
+269 NHTLPG
-275 SEMLA
+275 KEMLA

-292 AVHPQRAIKGVKHVI
+292 AVHPPRAIKGVKHVI

-312 GATDLVEMPV
+312 GNDLVEMPV

-339 HDSEGNYRGVNE
+339 RDSEGNYRGVNE
-351 WVLDLWPIVKSYLE
+351 WVLDLWPIVESYLK

-374 ENAPDTVA
+374 EAAPDVVS
-382 GASESNA
+382 GASG
-389 NETTVDSTTSASV
+389 NENQAPAVDSTTSASV

>member
-15 YNRMLLEYIAKHYHN
+15 YNKMLLAYIAKHYQDL
-30 VAEVEILNIKDVP
+30 AEIEILDIKDVP
-43 MFNES
+43 IFNES

-62 KITAADGVILAT
+62 KIKAADGVILAT

-143 LGNVKEAFDV
+143 LGNVKEAFDAQ
-153 NGDLKDQGTID
+153 GDLKDQGTVD

-169 LAKFSEWVQVL
+169 LAKFCEWVQVL
-180 KVLADKN
+180 EVLSEKN

-210 DMRADDWVEQAAR
+210 DMRADDWVEQAAA
-223 KTKAAH
+223 KTKAAS
-229 GNDYVQL
+229 GKDYVKL
-236 DRGILTV
+236 DRGVLTV

-269 NRTMPG
+269 NHTLPG
-275 SEMLA
+275 KEMLA
-280 PRDPKQVGDPMD
+280 PRDPKQVGNPMD
-292 AVHPQRAIKGVKHVI
+292 AVHLPRAIKGVKHVI

-312 GATDLVEMPV
+312 GNDLVEMPV

-339 HDSEGNYRGVNE
+339 RDSEGNYRGVNE
-351 WVLDLWPIVKSYLE
+351 WVLDLWPIVESYLK

-374 ENAPDTVA
+374 EAAPDVVS
-382 GASESNA
+382 GASG
-389 NETTVDSTTSASV
+389 NENQAPAVDSTTSASV

>member
-15 YNRMLLEYIAKHYHN
+15 YNKMLLAYIAKHYQEL
-30 VAEVEILNIKDVP
+30 AEIEILDIKDVP
-43 MFNES
+43 IFNES

-62 KITAADGVILAT
+62 KIKAADGVILAT

-143 LGNVKEAFDV
+143 LGNVKEAFDAQ
-153 NGDLKDQGTID
+153 GDLKDQGTVD

-169 LAKFSEWVQVL
+169 LAKFCEWVQVL
-180 KVLADKN
+180 EVLSAKN

-210 DMRADDWVEQAAR
+210 DMRADDWVEQAAA
-223 KTKAAH
+223 KTKAAS
-229 GNDYVQL
+229 GKDYVKL
-236 DRGILTV
+236 DRGVLTV

-269 NRTMPG
+269 NHTLPG
-275 SEMLA
+275 KEMLA
-280 PRDPKQVGDPMD
+280 PRDPKQVGNPMD
-292 AVHPQRAIKGVKHVI
+292 AVHPPRAIKGVKHVI

-312 GATDLVEMPV
+312 GNDLVEMPV

-339 HDSEGNYRGVNE
+339 RDSEGNYRGVNE
-351 WVLDLWPIVKSYLE
+351 WVLDLWPIVESYLK

-374 ENAPDTVA
+374 EAAPDVVS
-382 GASESNA
+382 GASG
-389 NETTVDSTTSASV
+389 NENQAPAVDSTTSASV

>member
-15 YNRMLLEYIAKHYHN
+15 YNKMLLAYIAKHYQDL
-30 VAEVEILNIKDVP
+30 AEIEILDIKDVP
-43 MFNES
+43 IFNES

-62 KITAADGVILAT
+62 KIKAADGVILAT

-143 LGNVKEAFDV
+143 LGNVKEAFDAQ
-153 NGDLKDQGTID
+153 GDLKDQGTVD

-169 LAKFSEWVQVL
+169 LAKFCEWVQVL
-180 KVLADKN
+180 EVLSAKN

-210 DMRADDWVEQAAR
+210 DMRADDWVEQAAA
-223 KTKAAH
+223 KTKAAS
-229 GNDYVQL
+229 GKDYVKL
-236 DRGILTV
+236 DRGVLTV

-269 NRTMPG
+269 NHTLPG
-275 SEMLA
+275 KEMLA

-292 AVHPQRAIKGVKHVI
+292 AVHPPRAIKGVKHVI

-312 GATDLVEMPV
+312 GNDLVEMPV

-339 HDSEGNYRGVNE
+339 RDSEGNYRGVNE
-351 WVLDLWPIVKSYLE
+351 WVLDLWPIVESYLK

-374 ENAPDTVA
+374 EAAPDVVS
-382 GASESNA
+382 GASG
-389 NETTVDSTTSASV
+389 NENQAPAVDSTTSASV

>member
-15 YNRMLLEYIAKHYHN
+15 YNKMLLAYIAKHYQDL
-30 VAEVEILNIKDVP
+30 AEIEILDIKDVP
-43 MFNES
+43 IFNES

-62 KITAADGVILAT
+62 KIKAADGVILAT

-143 LGNVKEAFDV
+143 LGNVKEAFDAQ
-153 NGDLKDQGTID
+153 GDLKDQGTVD

-169 LAKFSEWVQVL
+169 LAKFCEWIQVL
-180 KVLADKN
+180 EVLSEKN

-210 DMRADDWVEQAAR
+210 DMRADDWVEQAAA
-223 KTKAAH
+223 KTKAAS
-229 GNDYVQL
+229 GKDYVKL
-236 DRGILTV
+236 DRGVLTV

-269 NRTMPG
+269 NHTLPG
-275 SEMLA
+275 KEMLA
-280 PRDPKQVGDPMD
+280 PRDPRQVGDPMD
-292 AVHPQRAIKGVKHVI
+292 AVHPPRAIKGVKHVI

-312 GATDLVEMPV
+312 GNDLVEMPV

-339 HDSEGNYRGVNE
+339 RDSEGNYRGVNE
-351 WVLDLWPIVKSYLE
+351 WVLDLWPIVESYLK

-374 ENAPDTVA
+374 EAAPDVVS
-382 GASESNA
+382 GASG
-389 NETTVDSTTSASV
+389 NENQAPAVDSTTSASV

>member
-15 YNRMLLEYIAKHYHN
+15 YNKMLLAYIAKHYQEL
-30 VAEVEILNIKDVP
+30 AEIEILDIKDVP
-43 MFNES
+43 IFNES

-62 KITAADGVILAT
+62 KIKAADGVILAT

-143 LGNVKEAFDV
+143 LGNVKEAFDAQ
-153 NGDLKDQGTID
+153 GDLKDQGTVD

-169 LAKFSEWVQVL
+169 LAKFCEWVQVL
-180 KVLADKN
+180 EVLNERN

-210 DMRADDWVEQAAR
+210 DMRADDWVEQAAA
-223 KTKAAH
+223 KTKAAS
-229 GNDYVQL
+229 GKDYVKL
-236 DRGILTV
+236 DRGVLTV

-269 NRTMPG
+269 NHTLPAK
-275 SEMLA
+275 EMLA
-280 PRDPKQVGDPMD
+280 PREPKQVGDPMD
-292 AVHPQRAIKGVKHVI
+292 AVHPPRAIKGVKHVI
-307 SSLRN
+307 SALRN
-312 GATDLVEMPV
+312 GTSLVEMPV

-339 HDSEGNYRGVNE
+339 RDSEGNYRGVNE

-374 ENAPDTVA
+374 ETAPDVVS
-382 GASESNA
+382 GASG
-389 NETTVDSTTSASV
+389 NENQAPAVDSTTSASV